1 MGLRESLGSESMMVG
16 KSLEWRISVGKC
28 YFLLIFFIIKVC
40 SNKIIKYIFK
50 NLIDPL
56 KRQTARIRT
65 SPPFFSPAVGGGD
78 GASRV
83 VGERIDDGGQI
94 FGEAY
99 LRRKM
104 LFSFIIFYYQSL

>member
-1 MGLRESLGSESMMVG
+1 MV
-16 KSLEWRISVGKC
+16 
-28 YFLLIFFIIKVC
+28 
-40 SNKIIKYIFK
+40 
-50 NLIDPL
+50 
-56 KRQTARIRT
+56 A
-65 SPPFFSPAVGGGD
+65 GGGD

-104 LFSFIIFYYQSL
+104 LLSFINFLLSKFVAIRLLNTFLKL